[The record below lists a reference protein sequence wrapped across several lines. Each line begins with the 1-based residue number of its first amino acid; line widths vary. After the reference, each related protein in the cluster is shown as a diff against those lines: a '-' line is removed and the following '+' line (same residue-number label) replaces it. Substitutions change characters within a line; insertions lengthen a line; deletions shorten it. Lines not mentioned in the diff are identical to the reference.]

1 MLRDG
6 AHGIVG
12 DAGGGGAANPGGKGQ
27 EGVHS
32 TVTALL
38 RGPEG

>member
-6 AHGIVG
+6 PHGIVG

-27 EGVHS
+27 EGVQS
-32 TVTALL
+32 TVAALL
-38 RGPEG
+38 SGREY